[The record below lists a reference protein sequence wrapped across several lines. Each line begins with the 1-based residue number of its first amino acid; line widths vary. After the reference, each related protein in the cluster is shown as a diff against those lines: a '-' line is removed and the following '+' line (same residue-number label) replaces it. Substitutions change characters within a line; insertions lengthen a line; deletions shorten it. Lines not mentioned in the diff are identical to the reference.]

1 MCRFRDAAKF
11 DRCTEDLGRNCDAGK
26 TFSRRPL
33 GLVLS
38 QLRFGNFINCSIFR
52 ALFIISDLAANFSH
66 DLFPVLKS
74 LTQLEVLSVLFPL
87 QGVVS
92 LFLAGL
98 RKIEAR
104 NLVSRMVSL

>member
-1 MCRFRDAAKF
+1 MRRFRDAAKF
-11 DRCTEDLGRNCDAGK
+11 DRCTEELGRNCDVRIML
-26 TFSRRPL
+26 SRRPL

-38 QLRFGNFINCSIFR
+38 QLSFGKFINHSIFR
-52 ALFIISDLAANFSH
+52 AVFIISDIAANFSH
-66 DLFPVLKS
+66 DLLSVLKS

-92 LFLAGL
+92 LFLDGL

-104 NLVSRMVSL
+104 NFVFTTVCL